1 MHAREL
7 SESAGRASLEMVL
20 MDVKGEGIFV

>member
-7 SESAGRASLEMVL
+7 SESAERASLEMVL
-20 MDVKGEGIFV
+20 MVVKGEGIFV